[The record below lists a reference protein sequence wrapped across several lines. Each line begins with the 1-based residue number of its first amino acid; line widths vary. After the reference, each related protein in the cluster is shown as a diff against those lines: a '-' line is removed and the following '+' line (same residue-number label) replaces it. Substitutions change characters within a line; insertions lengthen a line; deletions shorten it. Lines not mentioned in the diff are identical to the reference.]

1 MGAAKEVGT
10 ALRVS
15 ARVAAEGRFWAEILR
30 AIVTSPILLAVCVL
44 FLINKLIAV
53 TPVTVLFAAGSMAP
67 GLLMVLLGGLLLAP
81 LLARAWCPVAARA
94 AARAMDLHLHE
105 VPLPTYW
112 VFLGW
117 WLLFALLLVVMSVLA
132 VFLPRPLSML
142 MLLPVAIVASGF
154 HVRCALAV
162 HADGD
167 ERRAILAAT
176 FKRRTFLWFAV
187 CMLPL
192 YAWARFEVL
201 VEGPPW
207 MRMDYAPTLL
217 SRSIDLGMF
226 SISTGLFI
234 LSLVVWAA
242 LSLQAL
248 AEFNTRAA
256 LFGRPARQRGAAAPA
271 PAPQAAVK
279 LSGATAFHPP
289 PDMLGAR
296 PPAATSRAGW
306 LLPLFLLLLA
316 LGAAAYL
323 SRLALLN
330 WYFNMSDADYAQEH
344 SYKSQTHST
353 AQMLEIALKEAACR
367 GNLPRMELIG
377 RFGLVAQQRTLDD
390 GLRCAAAAGHLGA
403 AQYMIGRGADIN
415 ATPRKEGGYETLPVS
430 ALQMAVERHQGPM
443 VELLLK
449 NGADPN
455 LQSKEDRPGTTAGP
469 LHLAAKGHDLALVR
483 TLIAAGADPNAPL
496 PRPPMFYFIEEL
508 ADAPATP
515 GSTGSAKSAQP

>member
-1 MGAAKEVGT
+1 
-10 ALRVS
+10 
-15 ARVAAEGRFWAEILR
+15 
-30 AIVTSPILLAVCVL
+30 
-44 FLINKLIAV
+44 
-53 TPVTVLFAAGSMAP
+53 
-67 GLLMVLLGGLLLAP
+67 
-81 LLARAWCPVAARA
+81 
-94 AARAMDLHLHE
+94 
-105 VPLPTYW
+105 
-112 VFLGW
+112 
-117 WLLFALLLVVMSVLA
+117 
-132 VFLPRPLSML
+132 
-142 MLLPVAIVASGF
+142 
-154 HVRCALAV
+154 
-162 HADGD
+162 
-167 ERRAILAAT
+167 
-176 FKRRTFLWFAV
+176 
-187 CMLPL
+187 
-192 YAWARFEVL
+192 
-201 VEGPPW
+201 
-207 MRMDYAPTLL
+207 
-217 SRSIDLGMF
+217 
-226 SISTGLFI
+226 
-234 LSLVVWAA
+234 
-242 LSLQAL
+242 
-248 AEFNTRAA
+248 
-256 LFGRPARQRGAAAPA
+256 
-271 PAPQAAVK
+271 
-279 LSGATAFHPP
+279 
-289 PDMLGAR
+289 MLGAR